1 MDRRRFLQV
10 ASGGIALT
18 GVLSAVAPSSAIAQ
32 GAATKFPEKPI
43 TLILPWPA
51 GGSSD
56 VVTRAL
62 AEIVGKRLGQ
72 AVVVDNRA
80 GASGTLGPATMAA
93 SAKPDGYT
101 ICHIPSSVFRF
112 PSMQKT
118 TYDPLTDFTYIIQ
131 LSGFQ
136 LATAVLAEGP
146 FKTWAD
152 VITFARANPG
162 KFTYGTPGVASN
174 PHLGMEM
181 IAAREGVKFTHVPM
195 KGVGDGQ
202 AAVLGGHVQLQA
214 ETTTFKPLVEAGQFR
229 VLNVWGDQRLKIW
242 PDVPTLRE
250 LGYPFVFD
258 SSYGLAGP
266 KGMDQAIVQKLHDA
280 FKVALED
287 PSVQAVLAKYDK
299 VSRYLNSADYA
310 ASVPKLIAQER
321 AGLELVGLLRK
332 E

>member
-1 MDRRRFLQV
+1 MNTKSKSALAVV
-10 ASGGIALT
+10 AAGLSAAALT
-18 GVLSAVAPSSAIAQ
+18 SPALAQ
-32 GAATKFPEKPI
+32 DAAARFPEKPI

-56 VVTRAL
+56 IVARAL
-62 AEIVGKRLGQ
+62 AEVVRKRLGQ
-72 AVVVDNRA
+72 PVVVDNRA

-93 SAKPDGYT
+93 TAKPDGYT
-101 ICHIPSSVFRF
+101 ICHIPLSVFRF

-118 TYDPLTDFTYIIQ
+118 TYDPVKDFTYIIQ
-131 LSGFQ
+131 LSGFA

-146 FKTWAD
+146 FKTWQD

-162 KFTYGTPGVASN
+162 KLTYSTPGVAGQ

-181 IAAREGVKFTHVPM
+181 MAAREGVKFTHVPM

-214 ETTTFKPLVEAGQFR
+214 ETTSFRPLVDAGKFR
-229 VLNVWGDQRLKIW
+229 VLNVWGAQRLKIW
-242 PDVPTLRE
+242 PDVPTLQE

-258 SSYGLAGP
+258 SPYGLAGP
-266 KGMDQAIVQKLHDA
+266 KGMDPAIVQKLHDA
-280 FKVALED
+280 FKAALDD
-287 PSVQAVLAKYDK
+287 PSVQAVLAKFDK
-299 VSRYLNSADYA
+299 VSRYLNSADYT

-321 AGLELVGLLRK
+321 AGLELVGLLK
-332 E
+332 KD